1 LCDCGLLFLTYRGTA
16 WVRQGE
22 GSRSDYV
29 SQNFNKLLKALGLRR
44 AGCGFYT
51 LRHVFR
57 TIADGARDIPAV
69 RYVMGHV
76 DARIDAAYRERIEDS
91 RLRAVVDHV
100 RAWLWPKEE
109 PAKG

>member
-1 LCDCGLLFLTYRGTA
+1 VFLTYRGTA
-16 WVRQGE
+16 FVRMGDD
-22 GSRSDYV
+22 SRTDYV
-29 SQNFNKLLKALGLRR
+29 FIHFNKLLKALKLTR

-76 DARIDAAYRERIEDS
+76 DAGIDTRTANGS
-91 RLRAVVDHV
+91 TMS
-100 RAWLWPKEE
+100 
-109 PAKG
+109 G